1 MELDLELAS
10 TLGPASAL
18 AALVVDSCIVDDDDR
33 LSSLV
38 FSSLEKLLSRI
49 VNFLTS
55 EVLEEGSTSLLQD
68 LASSSS
74 LVEVIDPVD
83 VC

>member
-1 MELDLELAS
+1 MALDLE

-38 FSSLEKLLSRI
+38 FNSLEKLLSRI

-55 EVLEEGSTSLLQD
+55 ELLEEGSTSLLQD

-74 LVEVIDPVD
+74 LIEVVDPVD